1 MKLFTMTTID
11 DLLLQGPRSAPELCQ
26 HLGISQAT
34 FSRLVA
40 AQPRVIQFGKARA
53 TRYALQ
59 RPVRGI
65 SVFPFWRVNEQGR
78 AIKGGEIYPAWPQG
92 SCLVLLAEGGWQWF
106 DGLPWFLTDLRPQGF
121 LGRAWGRRM
130 AQQLSLPEDIR
141 LWQESDVL
149 YALSQFS
156 GEHAGGWL
164 VGEENY
170 QRWLS
175 TTSVQAIPAGQKP
188 QIYARLSRE
197 ALAGEIV
204 GSSAGGEQPKFSCFS
219 RTASGDAHVLV
230 KFTAP
235 QISAVSLR
243 WGDLLRSEAIALSTL
258 ARAGIAASEA
268 VALQGENDQL
278 FLEAKRFDCEGV
290 TGRRAIVSLEAVQ
303 SEFVTASGSWPHTV
317 DKLVSA
323 GVVEPSAAGRVE
335 KIWAFGRLIGN
346 SDMHAGNLSFY
357 YSGFPLSLAPVYDML
372 PMAFAPSSMGMMREE
387 PCEIRFDSTVSRQA
401 WAFAL
406 PLATQ
411 FWEQVMADPRI
422 SENFRQI
429 AGGMKARLGDID
441 VMVQRMA

>member
-1 MKLFTMTTID
+1 MTTIS
-11 DLLLQGPRSAPELCQ
+11 DLLLQGPRAASELRQ

-34 FSRLVA
+34 FSRLVS
-40 AQPRVIQFGKARA
+40 AQEHVIQFGKARA
-53 TRYALQ
+53 TRYALL
-59 RPVRGI
+59 RPVRGM

-78 AIKGGEIYPAWPQG
+78 AIKGGEIYPTWPQG
-92 SCLVLLAEGGWQWF
+92 SCLVLQSEGEWQWF
-106 DGLPWFLTDLRPQGF
+106 DGLPWYLTDLRPQGF

-130 AQQLSLPEDIR
+130 AQQFSLPEDIR

-156 GEHAGGWL
+156 GEHSGGWL

-175 TTSVQAIPAGQKP
+175 ATSPQAIPDEQKLR
-188 QIYARLSRE
+188 IYAQLSRE

-204 GSSAGGEQPKFSCFS
+204 GSSAGGEQPKFSCFA
-219 RTASGDAHVLV
+219 RTTLGDAHVLV

-235 QISAVSLR
+235 QQSAVSVR
-243 WGDLLRSEAIALSTL
+243 WGDLLLAEAIALSTL
-258 ARAGIAASEA
+258 ADAGIAASDA
-268 VALQGENDQL
+268 TALQGEHSQV

-290 TGRRAIVSLEAVQ
+290 AGRRAIVSLEAVQ
-303 SEFVTASGSWPHTV
+303 SEFVTASGSWPHRV
-317 DKLVSA
+317 DKLVQA
-323 GVVEPSAAGRVE
+323 GIVEATAAGQVE

-372 PMAFAPSSMGMMREE
+372 PMAFAPSGAGMMREE

-401 WAFAL
+401 WEFAL
-406 PLATQ
+406 PLAAQ
-411 FWEQVMADPRI
+411 FWDKVMAEKRI
-422 SENFRQI
+422 SENLRQI
-429 AGGMKARLGDID
+429 AAGMKARLSDIEA
-441 VMVQRMA
+441 MVQRMA